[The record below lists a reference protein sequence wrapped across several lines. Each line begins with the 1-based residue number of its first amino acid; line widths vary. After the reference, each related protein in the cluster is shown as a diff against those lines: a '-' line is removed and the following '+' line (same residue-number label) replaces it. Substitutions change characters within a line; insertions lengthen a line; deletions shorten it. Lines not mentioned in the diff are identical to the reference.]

1 MKPVL
6 MRHVDSVS
14 ESFKAWKNASPY
26 VHNPFHYHPEI
37 EITFIIKGKGLFILG
52 DQVIPYNDGELIL
65 IGPNIPHEWR
75 SELRDSPDYYTQSI
89 SVHFV
94 KNFPGV
100 DLYEIPEAVFIK
112 QLLAQSE
119 RCIRVTDTTVKKII
133 EESLLCLTESKGIE
147 RVNRLLQILNSI
159 STTAEIEILSNEGF
173 MDSTDKEQNSRINLV
188 FRYVIDNFKNQI
200 TITEAAKLVHLT
212 NTSFC
217 RFFKQRTHKSFVQ
230 YVNEIRISYA
240 CKLLM
245 QGNHSINRI
254 ASESGFDNISN
265 FNTQFKKIKLITP
278 SQFIET
284 VKNQFD

>member
-6 MRHVDSVS
+6 MRHVEAVS
-14 ESFKAWKNASPY
+14 ESFKAWKNTSPY

-37 EITFIIKGKGLFILG
+37 EITCIIKGKGSFILG

-65 IGPNIPHEWR
+65 IGPNIPHEFR
-75 SELRDSPDYYTQSI
+75 SEVIEIPDYSTQSI

-94 KNFPGV
+94 KNFLG
-100 DLYEIPEAVFIK
+100 LGLFEIPEAVFIK
-112 QLLAQSE
+112 QLLEQSE
-119 RCIRVTDTTVKKII
+119 RCIRVTDNSVKEII
-133 EESLLCLTESKGIE
+133 QQSLLNLAESKGIE
-147 RVNRLLQILNSI
+147 RVNWLLQILNAI
-159 STTAEIEILSNEGF
+159 STTEKIEILSNDGLMDTTGEG
-173 MDSTDKEQNSRINLV
+173 QNSRINRV

-200 TITEAAKLVHLT
+200 SISEAAKLVNFT

-230 YVNEIRISYA
+230 YVNEIRIAYA
-240 CKLLM
+240 CKLLVE
-245 QGNHSINRI
+245 GNHSINRI

-284 VKNQFD
+284 VKK

>member
-6 MRHVDSVS
+6 MRHVEAVS

-37 EITFIIKGKGLFILG
+37 EITCIVKGKGSFILG

-65 IGPNIPHEWR
+65 IGPNIPHEFR
-75 SELRDSPDYYTQSI
+75 SEAIEIPDYFTQSI

-94 KNFPGV
+94 KNFLG
-100 DLYEIPEAVFIK
+100 LGLFEIPEAVFIK
-112 QLLAQSE
+112 QLLEQSE
-119 RCIRVTDTTVKKII
+119 RCIRVTDISVKEII
-133 EESLLCLTESKGIE
+133 QQGLINLTESKGIE
-147 RVNRLLQILNSI
+147 RVSWLLQILNTV
-159 STTAEIEILSNEGF
+159 STTAQIEILSDDGLMDTTGEG
-173 MDSTDKEQNSRINLV
+173 QNSRINRV
-188 FRYVIDNFKNQI
+188 FRYVIDNFKSQI
-200 TITEAAKLVHLT
+200 SITEAAKLVNFT

-230 YVNEIRISYA
+230 YVNEIRIAHA
-240 CKLLM
+240 CKLLVE
-245 QGNHSINRI
+245 GNYSINRI

-284 VKNQFD
+284 VKK

>member
-6 MRHVDSVS
+6 MRHVEAVS
-14 ESFKAWKNASPY
+14 ESFKAWKNKSPY

-37 EITFIIKGKGLFILG
+37 EITCIVKGKGSFILG

-65 IGPNIPHEWR
+65 IGPNIPHEFR
-75 SELRDSPDYYTQSI
+75 SEAIEIPDYSTQSI

-94 KNFPGV
+94 KNFLG
-100 DLYEIPEAVFIK
+100 LGLFEIPEAVFIK
-112 QLLAQSE
+112 QLLEQSE
-119 RCIRVTDTTVKKII
+119 RCILVTDISVKEII
-133 EESLLCLTESKGIE
+133 QQGLLNLTESKGIE
-147 RVNRLLQILNSI
+147 RVSWLLQILNTV
-159 STTAEIEILSNEGF
+159 STTAQIEILSDDGLMDTTGEG
-173 MDSTDKEQNSRINLV
+173 KNSRINRV
-188 FRYVIDNFKNQI
+188 FRYVIDNFKSQI
-200 TITEAAKLVHLT
+200 SITEAAKLVNFT

-230 YVNEIRISYA
+230 YVNEIRIAHA
-240 CKLLM
+240 CKLLVE
-245 QGNHSINRI
+245 GNYSINRI

-284 VKNQFD
+284 VKK

>member
-6 MRHVDSVS
+6 MRHVEAVS

-37 EITFIIKGKGLFILG
+37 EITCIVKGKGSFILG
-52 DQVIPYNDGELIL
+52 DQVIPYSDGELIL
-65 IGPNIPHEWR
+65 IGPNIPHEFR
-75 SELRDSPDYYTQSI
+75 SEAIEIPDYFTQSI

-94 KNFPGV
+94 KNFLG
-100 DLYEIPEAVFIK
+100 LGLFEIPEAVFIK
-112 QLLAQSE
+112 QLLEQSE
-119 RCIRVTDTTVKKII
+119 RCIRVTDISVKEII
-133 EESLLCLTESKGIE
+133 QQGLLKLTESKGIE
-147 RVNRLLQILNSI
+147 RVSWLLQILNTV
-159 STTAEIEILSNEGF
+159 STTAQIEILSDDGLMDTTGEG
-173 MDSTDKEQNSRINLV
+173 QNSRINLV
-188 FRYVIDNFKNQI
+188 FRYVIDNFKSQI
-200 TITEAAKLVHLT
+200 SITEAAKLVNFT

-230 YVNEIRISYA
+230 YVNEIRIAHA
-240 CKLLM
+240 CKLLVE
-245 QGNHSINRI
+245 GNYSINRI

-284 VKNQFD
+284 VKK